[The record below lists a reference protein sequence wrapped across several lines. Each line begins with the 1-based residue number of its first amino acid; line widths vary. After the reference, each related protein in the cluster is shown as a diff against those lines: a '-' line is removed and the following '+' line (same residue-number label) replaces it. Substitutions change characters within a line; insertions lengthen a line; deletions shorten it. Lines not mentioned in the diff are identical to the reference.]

1 MKTMLLG
8 PVFCGLLVGVLLS
21 CSAQDHSAVS
31 GGVGSGHTVSTTSGT
46 VSAAMGPEGARV
58 FRDIPFALPPNGDR
72 RWQAPVEFERVD
84 AIVEPLAEPVMC
96 PQPQSQVSGQNEG
109 EGDYLGDED
118 CLYLDVY
125 TPDGQKEAAAWP
137 VMVWV
142 HGGSNLTGHK
152 GTYDFARLAARQQVV
167 VVVINYRLGP
177 LGWFSH
183 SALNGRNLDAPALAN
198 FGTLDIIEA
207 LRWTQRNISGF
218 GGDVGNVTLFG
229 ESAGGRNVFSLLA
242 SPMTD
247 GLFHRAIAQS
257 GHVRSVTRAQAYNAQ
272 RQYPRVSRG
281 SWEVVEA
288 LGLDNDTVSAETLR
302 GVSASALLKSY
313 FELNDGHIQPAVI
326 ADGVV
331 IPEVGLQAALAEPR
345 YAKNIPVMAGT
356 NRDEITLWIG
366 LNRYFIDVSFP
377 FSKLFP
383 AKLRLKEPALYEFWA
398 DMRSRGWKLSAVDV
412 PLSAMQSA
420 GYTELYAYRY
430 DWDEQADNYLVPF
443 STILG
448 ATHASEIA
456 FIMGAPMFGE
466 IGDYMYP
473 DSDSAQRMTEVMMSA
488 WGSFAREGAP
498 RLPNKIDWPRY
509 EASQPAFMT
518 LDSGDALAL
527 SDDVPPLA
535 TLLDRVASSQVVSE
549 LERCLLV
556 WELLTAVGTPDYDAY
571 SAWESGQ
578 CAAIDAPK
586 EQRVIREALEAE
598 YGSVYYPE

>member
-8 PVFCGLLVGVLLS
+8 PVFCGLLAGVLLS

-183 SALNGRNLDAPALAN
+183 SALNGRTPDAPALAS

-207 LRWTQRNISGF
+207 LRWSQRNISGF